1 MTNNPWRRSERPIT
15 ISHRG
20 HSIAYPENTRI
31 AYEKAIALGCE
42 MIECDVNITSDGV
55 LVMMHDSTLNRTTNG
70 TGRVSASSWNEVQ
83 RLDAGAKFKPEFAG
97 TPVPLTEDTLL
108 FYREA
113 GIYGC
118 FEVKGG
124 DQAESNRIAVALVDL
139 FVKHN
144 ALDYALMS
152 GYSHEALALAKAR
165 VPELM
170 LAPERLPD
178 DTPADLDDIVR
189 QAQNL
194 GTQIMQH
201 QYTVLDD
208 KVMAAYHGID
218 VAVWSW
224 TVNSEQSLIDSI
236 NLGADGLM
244 GDDMITMM
252 TVLNRMR
259 PAKAVS

>member
-1 MTNNPWRRSERPIT
+1 MTTNPWRRAERPLT

-31 AYEKAIALGCE
+31 AYEKAIELGCE

-55 LVMMHDSTLNRTTNG
+55 LVMMHDWKLDRTTNG
-70 TGRVSASSWNEVQ
+70 SGRVSDCTWADIQ
-83 RLDAGAKFKPEFAG
+83 RLDAGGKFGAQFAG

-118 FEVKGG
+118 FEVKGENE
-124 DQAESNRIAVALVDL
+124 AESKRIASALVDL
-139 FVKHN
+139 FVKHKT
-144 ALDYALMS
+144 LDYALMS
-152 GYSHEALALAKAR
+152 GYNHPALALAKAK

-189 QAQNL
+189 QAQAL

-201 QYTVLDD
+201 QYTVLDE

-236 NLGADGLM
+236 NLGADALM
-244 GDDMITMM
+244 GDDMVTMM
-252 TVLNRMR
+252 RVLNEMR
-259 PAKAVS
+259 PVSAG